1 MWKYLWRICFWIYP
15 KLLVFFYSEMRNVTV
30 LLKRSFVF
38 LQRNTKFNSC
48 TQPATYFFFL
58 TAKYKTLQFIVLVKR
73 SSLTAKYKISKTVCK
88 WPFVKQP
95 LVLWLPSA
103 KLLKLFPKSHSFF
116 DHEIQILKFSWNCL
130 LFFWL

>member
-1 MWKYLWRICFWIYP
+1 MFV
-15 KLLVFFYSEMRNVTV
+15 KLFYDKFDFEFSQITISFLTVKWDMLQFYSNSHLFFYSEIRNLTV
-30 LLKRSFVF
+30 APNRPLI
-38 LQRNTKFNSC
+38 
-48 TQPATYFFFL
+48 FFFL

-95 LVLWLPSA
+95 LVLWLPST

-116 DHEIQILKFSWNCL
+116 DHEIQILKFSWNCP
-130 LFFWL
+130 